1 MTPLPGPGRWVADG
15 RGEGRAIRV
24 SSHPESGFLIVSIW
38 RAGMC
43 VGTVQLR
50 PSEAA
55 DVIGALSS
63 SLAALIAEPAPP
75 VGQTQTTGFLTLV
88 EEPTSEL

>member
-50 PSEAA
+50 PTEAA
-55 DVIGALSS
+55 DVIGALSG
-63 SLAALIAEPAPP
+63 SLAALVGEPA
-75 VGQTQTTGFLTLV
+75 GRAQTTGFLTLV